1 MNTTNISTS
10 IRKGVLEFFIL
21 ATLKNEP
28 KYPREII
35 EELNVYGLNLVEGT
49 LYPLFLRLYKNELV
63 EYEWIEAAGHQ
74 RKYYTLS
81 KKGIEALEQYER
93 EWKTLHKLLMK
104 IRGVK

>member
-1 MNTTNISTS
+1 MIGIRPMNTTNISTS

-49 LYPLFLRLYKNELV
+49 LYPLFLRLYKNELLNMN
-63 EYEWIEAAGHQ
+63 G
-74 RKYYTLS
+74 
-81 KKGIEALEQYER
+81 
-93 EWKTLHKLLMK
+93 
-104 IRGVK
+104 